1 MKYGVI
7 AQRFG
12 MPLFDS
18 ITASA
23 DAGAD
28 GVQLY
33 AVSPRERLVDFSTAE
48 RREVVSF
55 CNDRGLEILSVC
67 GEVGGFGF
75 REEDK
80 NPEKIGFTKRNIDL
94 ALELGC
100 NIVTSHIGVVR
111 TEQKSPLRQAQL
123 EALSKIGEYAVKAGA
138 YFAIETGPENAAILK
153 AFLDE
158 LSAPNIR
165 INMDPGNLVMV
176 PGDDPVAGV
185 KTFGDLII
193 HTHIKDGVRHKPCD
207 PEIIYHAFATGGIKK
222 LIEKSGKFFSETP
235 VGQGSVNWHDYIAAL
250 QNSGYNGSMVIER
263 EVACSSVEE
272 ISQIINFIKN
282 IEGKENA

>member
-23 DAGAD
+23 EAGAD

-33 AVSPRERLVDFSTAE
+33 AVSPRERLVDFSAAE
-48 RREVVSF
+48 RKEVINF
-55 CNDRGLEILSVC
+55 CRDKGLEIFSIC

-80 NPEKIGFTKRNIDL
+80 NPAKIDFTKRNMDL

-111 TEQKSPLRQAQL
+111 TEKDSPLRQAQL
-123 EALSKIGEYAVKAGA
+123 ESLGKISEYAQKCNAF
-138 YFAIETGPENAAILK
+138 FAIETGPENAAILK

-158 LSAPNIR
+158 LAAPNIG

-185 KTFGDLII
+185 RKFGKYIL

-207 PEIIYHAFATGGIKK
+207 PEIIYHAFATGGIKS

-235 VGQGSVNWHDYIAAL
+235 VGQGSVNWPEYLAAL
-250 QNSGYNGSMVIER
+250 AETGYDGAMVIER
-263 EVACSSVEE
+263 EVACSSVDE
-272 ISQIINFIKN
+272 ISQIINFMKN
-282 IEGKENA
+282 KGTKNA